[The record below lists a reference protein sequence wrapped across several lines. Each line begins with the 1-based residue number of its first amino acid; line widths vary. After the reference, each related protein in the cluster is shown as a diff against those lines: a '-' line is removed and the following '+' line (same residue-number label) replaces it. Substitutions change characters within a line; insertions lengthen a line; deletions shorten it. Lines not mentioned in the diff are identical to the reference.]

1 MASKHKHRRIDSST
15 SHNHSCVVSTEHS
28 ASRFLVKINLNALP
42 PPSRQQHQPQLVQ
55 QQQKHPKN
63 IRLRFKRNAI
73 SAPSSSTFTVT
84 DGIYTQDHNHQLKV
98 DLLECYQY
106 DDPEVK
112 ETNNSSSD
120 CEDDKDDLVPYRG
133 VLSGPEASTDGR
145 VPQPSDIKHFNDS
158 YHRALKN
165 SGLASSSTTSP
176 SMRPYVAMK
185 RAISAAV
192 SLPPGT
198 SPQSLLSQIKRI
210 QIGSYEI
217 DTWFTA
223 PYPLEYS
230 AMHEKLYLCEY
241 CLKYMAGSHE
251 SKRHMLKCPLSDNP
265 PGREIYRS
273 AETGRL
279 SVFEVDGAQATQF
292 CQNLCLLAKMFLNS
306 KTLYYD
312 VPSFLFYILVENYDM
327 TSTAKRQK
335 RKIVGYFSKEKNQQE
350 YNLSCILCMPT
361 AQRKGYGHFL
371 IDFSYLLSRV
381 EGKPG
386 TPEKPLSELGLLSYR
401 SYWKTT
407 ICLVLREYLDSLRSA
422 NKAHNNKQKCE
433 NKTNII
439 PAGNGSNT
447 SGQRPF
453 KLSIQSL
460 SQRTGMTPG
469 DVVCALER
477 LSFLVLVHQEPKPTP
492 IINNPDSS
500 GLSSRRNPFGVLKI
514 KPPKYGIYIDETVVD
529 AVISAWRAKGHETLD
544 ESRLIWSPPIPPP
557 TVPDPI
563 TPANVNSRA
572 NGDNSTTTTNDNNN
586 DTNNNTN
593 ENTAN
598 GQRGKGDRQH
608 TLASRSASTSKASS
622 SPAGSTMSIYIDEVD
637 NGFELLHSERTQEV
651 IVDVSDDDENDE
663 DLPDPEYQ
671 LPDTSSGSRSS
682 SASTP
687 SAPDRANNS
696 DGGRGGRYSSSESPG
711 PTRRPVSAGPSTT
724 GKRLTRERT

>member
-1 MASKHKHRRIDSST
+1 MASKHKHRRIDLST
-15 SHNHSCVVSTEHS
+15 SSNYNGIVSTEHS
-28 ASRFLVKINLNALP
+28 ASRFLVKIKLNALP
-42 PPSRQQHQPQLVQ
+42 PPTQQ

-63 IRLRFKRNAI
+63 IRLRFKRNTVSTL
-73 SAPSSSTFTVT
+73 SASDSTVT
-84 DGIYTQDHNHQLKV
+84 GGISKQDHNHQLKV

-112 ETNNSSSD
+112 ETNSSSD

-133 VLSGPEASTDGR
+133 VLSGADASTNGR
-145 VPQPSDIKHFNDS
+145 VPQASDIKFFNDS
-158 YHRALKN
+158 YRRALKS
-165 SGLASSSTTSP
+165 SGLASSSSTSS

-192 SLPPGT
+192 SLPAGT

-217 DTWFTA
+217 NTWFTA

-241 CLKYMAGSHE
+241 CLKYMAGSYE
-251 SKRHMLKCPLSDNP
+251 SKRHALKCPLSDNP

-273 AETGRL
+273 ARAGRL

-327 TSTAKRQK
+327 ASTAKRQK
-335 RKIVGYFSKEKNQQE
+335 RKIVGYFSKEKNQQQ

-407 ICLVLREYLDSLRSA
+407 ICLVLREYLDSLHLTDGAHS
-422 NKAHNNKQKCE
+422 NKRKHE

-439 PAGNGSNT
+439 AAGNGS
-447 SGQRPF
+447 SGQRPSSFPF

-477 LSFLVLVHQEPKPTP
+477 LNFLVLVHQEPKSTP
-492 IINNPDSS
+492 IINPDSS
-500 GLSSRRNPFGVLKI
+500 GNTPISTSSRSTFGVLKL

-529 AVISAWRAKGHETLD
+529 AVISGWRAKGHETLD

-557 TVPDPI
+557 TTPDPI

-572 NGDNSTTTTNDNNN
+572 NGDNSTTTTNNNN
-586 DTNNNTN
+586 DTNNTSGTTTKGHRG
-593 ENTAN
+593 TA
-598 GQRGKGDRQH
+598 GRQH
-608 TLASRSASTSKASS
+608 TIASRSASATKVSS
-622 SPAGSTMSIYIDEVD
+622 FSAGSAMSIYIDEVD
-637 NGFELLHSERTQEV
+637 CGFELLRSEKAQEV
-651 IVDVSDDDENDE
+651 IVDVSEDDDSDDND
-663 DLPDPEYQ
+663 DNNDNDNYDYDDMPDAEYQ
-671 LPDTSSGSRSS
+671 PPEASSGSRSS
-682 SASTP
+682 S
-687 SAPDRANNS
+687 
-696 DGGRGGRYSSSESPG
+696 SSSSSASAATAPG
-711 PTRRPVSAGPSTT
+711 PANTVGGGGGGLSNS
-724 GKRLTRERT
+724 